1 MNEEYVSKEEY
12 ASLFITLTRAQITN
26 DISIGQKVLDIAAGS
41 AYFSIQLA
49 EKNPESNITAID
61 IYTGSVREAKKNIA
75 EAGLMDQIKALQMD
89 ATNLDF
95 PDNSFDTVV
104 NYLGL
109 EDIHM
114 TKGEKGVEQTFY
126 EVFRVLKSG
135 GSFYFVAMP
144 PDLMDSM
151 AQRIEVD
158 VFSWICDAKWLESDQ
173 YMGFAE
179 AAGFRFKDKQDYH
192 TGKKLTV
199 EQAKEEIAYACL
211 NVPRNYGV
219 EAKGFQETWE
229 KYGAL
234 IEEHGMGHYSK
245 TVLFEFMKPYVGRV

>member
-1 MNEEYVSKEEY
+1 
-12 ASLFITLTRAQITN
+12 
-26 DISIGQKVLDIAAGS
+26 
-41 AYFSIQLA
+41 
-49 EKNPESNITAID
+49 
-61 IYTGSVREAKKNIA
+61 
-75 EAGLMDQIKALQMD
+75 MD
-89 ATNLDF
+89 ATSLYF
-95 PDNSFDTVV
+95 PNDSFDTVV
-104 NYLGL
+104 NYLGF

-114 TKGEKGVEQTFY
+114 TRGVKGVEQAFF

-158 VFSWICDAKWLESDQ
+158 VFTWICGAKWLESDH

-179 AAGFRFKDKQDYH
+179 AAGLNFREKKDYY

-199 EQAKEEIAYACL
+199 EQAKEEIEYACL

-229 KYGAL
+229 KFGEL
-234 IEEHGMGHYSK
+234 IELHGMGHYSK
-245 TVLFEFMKPYVGRV
+245 TVLFEFEKPTD